1 MEDIILYNKKTHSL
15 NTNNGILNEA
25 NLKFAKQT
33 LLFDTIREHIELVK
47 TKQHYP
53 QNNISD
59 VDMEIDCVVMSRKRY
74 EKLIKIED
82 SINRSENSTERKL
95 MFPKLNV

>member
-1 MEDIILYNKKTHSL
+1 MEDIILYNTKTHSL

-33 LLFDTIREHIELVK
+33 LLFDAVREHIKLVK

-53 QNNISD
+53 HNDISD
-59 VDMEIDCVVMSRKRY
+59 VDMTIDCVIISKKRY
-74 EKLIKIED
+74 NKLI
-82 SINRSENSTERKL
+82 NFENKELLISNK
-95 MFPKLNV
+95 

>member
-1 MEDIILYNKKTHSL
+1 MEDIILYNTKTHSL
-15 NTNNGILNEA
+15 NTNNGILNED

-53 QNNISD
+53 QNDISD
-59 VDMEIDCVVMSRKRY
+59 VDMTIDCVIMSRKRY
-74 EKLIKIED
+74 NKLV
-82 SINRSENSTERKL
+82 NFENKGLFIDNKEQ
-95 MFPKLNV
+95 LN

>member
-1 MEDIILYNKKTHSL
+1 MEDIILYNTKAHSL
-15 NTNNGILNEA
+15 NTNNGILNED

-33 LLFDTIREHIELVK
+33 LLFDTIREHVELIK

-53 QNNISD
+53 HNDISD
-59 VDMEIDCVVMSRKRY
+59 VEMEIDCVVMSRKRY

-82 SINRSENSTERKL
+82 SINRSENSIERKL

>member
-33 LLFDTIREHIELVK
+33 LLFDTIREHIDLVK
-47 TKQHYP
+47 TKQGYP
-53 QNNISD
+53 NNDISD

-74 EKLIKIED
+74 NKLV
-82 SINRSENSTERKL
+82 NFENKGL
-95 MFPKLNV
+95 FVNNKQQLN